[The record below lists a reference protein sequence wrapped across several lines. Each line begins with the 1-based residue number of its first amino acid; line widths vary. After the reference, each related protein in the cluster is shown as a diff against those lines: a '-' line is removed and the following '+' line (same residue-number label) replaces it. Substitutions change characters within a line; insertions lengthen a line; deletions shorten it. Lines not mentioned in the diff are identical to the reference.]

1 VVSYVIKIKEGNY
14 MKAYAKSDVGRK
26 RSMNQDYF
34 YCNNSPVGSFQNL
47 LIVADGMGGHKAG
60 DHASKLCVDNIVK
73 SVAESRH
80 STPVTVM
87 NEAVM
92 DANSAVYKEAME
104 NPQFK
109 GMGTTIVACTL
120 QDRTLYIANIGDS
133 RLYLINDEIKQITC
147 DHSLV
152 EEMVKNGNITESE
165 ARIHPQK
172 NIITRALGIE
182 EEVRADYFEISV
194 KTSDIVLMCTDGLT
208 NMIEDD
214 DIEYIVKHSS
224 SIQKAVNSLIAKANE
239 NGGYDNITVVL
250 AEID

>member
-1 VVSYVIKIKEGNY
+1 
-14 MKAYAKSDVGRK
+14 M
-26 RSMNQDYF
+26 
-34 YCNNSPVGSFQNL
+34 
-47 LIVADGMGGHKAG
+47 
-60 DHASKLCVDNIVK
+60 
-73 SVAESRH
+73 
-80 STPVTVM
+80 
-87 NEAVM
+87 
-92 DANSAVYKEAME
+92 
-104 NPQFK
+104 
-109 GMGTTIVACTL
+109 ACTL
-120 QDRTLYIANIGDS
+120 QEHTLYIANIGDS
-133 RLYLINDEIKQITC
+133 RLYLISDGIKQITS

-194 KTSDIVLMCTDGLT
+194 ETSDIVLMCTDGLT

-224 SIQKAVNSLIAKANE
+224 SIEKAVNSLVAKANE
-239 NGGYDNITVVL
+239 NGGYDNITVIL

>member
-1 VVSYVIKIKEGNY
+1 
-14 MKAYAKSDVGRK
+14 MKAYAKSDVGRN

-34 YCNNSPVGSFQNL
+34 YCSDSPVGSFQNL

-60 DHASKLCVDNIVK
+60 DHASKLCVENIVK

-92 DANSAVYKEAME
+92 GANSAVYREAME

-133 RLYLINDEIKQITC
+133 RLYLINDGIKQITS

-152 EEMVKNGNITESE
+152 QEMVRNGYITESE

-172 NIITRALGIE
+172 NIITRALGTGQH
-182 EEVRADYFEISV
+182 VHADYFEISV
-194 KTSDIVLMCTDGLT
+194 KKGDIVLLCSDGLS
-208 NMIEDD
+208 NMLDD
-214 DIEYIVKHSS
+214 EDIEYIIKRCDTLEEAGTQLVV
-224 SIQKAVNSLIAKANE
+224 QANLH
-239 NGGYDNITVVL
+239 GGDDNITVVL
-250 AEID
+250 AQAE